1 MDNADDLKKTDEP
14 LRAKRPYEKPRLSVY
29 GDLRLRTWT
38 ASVGGSGDGGV
49 HPNNK
54 TG

>member
-1 MDNADDLKKTDEP
+1 MNEPDDLKKTDEP

-38 ASVGGSGDGGV
+38 AGAGSRGDGGV
-49 HPNNK
+49 HPNNR

>member
-1 MDNADDLKKTDEP
+1 MDKPDDLKQTDEQP
-14 LRAKRPYEKPRLSVY
+14 RAKRPYDRPRLSVY

-38 ASVGGSGDGGV
+38 QSSGPNNDGGV
-49 HPNNK
+49 HPNQH